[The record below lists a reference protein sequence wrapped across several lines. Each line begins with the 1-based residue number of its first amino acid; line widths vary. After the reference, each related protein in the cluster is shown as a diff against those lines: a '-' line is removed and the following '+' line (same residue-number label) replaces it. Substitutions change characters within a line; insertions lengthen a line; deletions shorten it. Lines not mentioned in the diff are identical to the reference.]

1 MIIIKLKKYYTNIK
15 MSKFIKIIFF
25 VILNFSLLLSF
36 STKAS
41 EKIKIGLMVPLT
53 GENKDLG
60 QSIIKAVRL
69 AVKDIN
75 NNSIEIIP
83 KDTASKANKAL
94 KSAFE
99 LKQMGIKIVIGPVF
113 YESIT
118 YLDEIKDIT
127 FLSLTNKTL
136 DLPKNVISAG
146 INSTSQFNTIKK
158 FIEQNEIDKKILL
171 TPNLNYDQEIENG
184 IKKSKIKSLKKYFYD
199 IEPTELTKQIEEI
212 TNYEI
217 RKQNLFDEITRI
229 ENSDDPNKESKIK
242 NLEKRYTIGNVNFN
256 SVIIADFDE
265 SLKSVITSL
274 LYTDVSPK
282 EKYFITLNQWFDESL
297 LIEAASQPIYYPSI
311 NKKNLEQFEKKFSQ
325 EFNENPN
332 HLSLLSY
339 DLVGLIYYLSLK
351 NSLSDLGKAFKAKNS
366 FKGKIGIFDI
376 ENNKINHR
384 LNFYK
389 VEDGTLKEIF

>member
-1 MIIIKLKKYYTNIK
+1 MAL
-15 MSKFIKIIFF
+15 
-25 VILNFSLLLSF
+25 
-36 STKAS
+36 
-41 EKIKIGLMVPLT
+41 E
-53 GENKDLG
+53 
-60 QSIIKAVRL
+60 
-69 AVKDIN
+69 DIN
-75 NNSIEIIP
+75 TNKLEIYP
-83 KDTASKANKAL
+83 KDTASNPSQTL
-94 KSAFE
+94 KSAAQFRD
-99 LKQMGIKIVIGPVF
+99 LGIKIVIGPIF
-113 YESIT
+113 YKNLI
-118 YLDEIKDIT
+118 YLDELEDIV

-136 DLPKNVISAG
+136 NLPNNVISSGVNA
-146 INSTSQFNTIKK
+146 TSQLNTIKK
-158 FIEQNEIDKKILL
+158 FIKINEIKKPIFLI
-171 TPNLNYDQEIENG
+171 PDLNYDIEIKQG
-184 IKKSKIKSLKKYFYD
+184 IKKSKIKTFKQYYYN
-199 IEPTELTKQIEEI
+199 IEPTKLTKQIEKI

-217 RKQNLFDEITRI
+217 RKQNLFDEITRL

-242 NLEKRYTIGNVNFN
+242 NLEKRYTIGNVNFD

-297 LIEAASQPIYYPSI
+297 LIETASQPIYYPSI
-311 NKKNLEQFEKKFSQ
+311 NKKNLEQFEKKFSK

-389 VEDGTLKEIF
+389 VENGTLKEIF